1 MSTIKSDSIQPTLGT
16 NNLILKT
23 GSSDVERLRISPSG
37 VLTVSSTVSS
47 TFSGSL
53 TVSGASNFN
62 GKLAIGSAVSGTP
75 NVDLEVVSAS
85 NSGLLDPQLN
95 TFTTTRNRANASIR
109 ASAGNTTL
117 FFGNSGVSAAWLQ
130 VQNSDNTQRS
140 LALNPVG
147 GSVVV
152 GATVGIAPLHV
163 YGGPRFGSYAEIRL
177 TDEYVSNASWGM
189 LAQTGANT
197 KMFRILDWS
206 QNQSQYVDRF
216 FIDEL
221 GHVGIGLTGGMSPQT
236 YLNSTGSTQHSSIL
250 SMIGRATN
258 LDSADGRIEFVN
270 PITPASITT
279 STTFG
284 RIFFVA
290 GGQTNVNKIKAA
302 ITCVSPSTGANG
314 GGEINIFTNNGGTA
328 TTSETL
334 KMTIAR
340 TGVITFHSYGA
351 GTLTTSATGVISA
364 SDGRHKTKTRSL
376 DSGLDKVSRLLP
388 TYYRWNDDS
397 PFAHPYEEL
406 GFVAQEVAAVIPEA
420 SPEPET
426 AEKFKNYSDRAI
438 IAVLVKSVQELKG
451 IVDAQAAEIAEL
463 KAK

>member
-1 MSTIKSDSIQPTLGT
+1 MSTLKSDSLQPTVGG

-23 GSSDVERLRISPSG
+23 GSGDVERLRISPSG
-37 VLTVSSTVSS
+37 QLTVSSTVSS

-53 TVSGASNFN
+53 TVSGAANMN

-75 NVDLEVVSAS
+75 NVDLEIVSSA
-85 NSGLLDPQLN
+85 NGDPQLN
-95 TFTTTRNRANASIR
+95 TFTTTRGRANASIR
-109 ASAGNTTL
+109 SSTTNTTL
-117 FFGNSGVSAAWLQ
+117 FFGNSGISAAWLQ
-130 VQNSDNTQRS
+130 VQNSDNTQRA

-152 GATVGIAPLHV
+152 GTTVGIAPLHV
-163 YGGPRFGSYAEIRL
+163 YGGPRYTQAEIRL
-177 TDEYVSNASWGM
+177 TDEYVNGADWGI
-189 LAQTGANT
+189 LAQTNNSI
-197 KMFRILDWS
+197 KMFRILDRRLGAS
-206 QNQSQYVDRF
+206 PSTYVDRF
-216 FIDEL
+216 WIDEY
-221 GHVGIGLTGGMSPQT
+221 GQVGIGLTSGMAPQSYT
-236 YLNSTGSTQHSSIL
+236 NNTGSTQYSSVL
-250 SMIGRATN
+250 SLIGRATDT
-258 LDSADGRIEFVN
+258 DSADGRIELNN
-270 PITPASITT
+270 PKTSSAITT

-284 RIFFVA
+284 RIFFLA
-290 GGQTNVNKIKAA
+290 GGQANNNKIKAA

-314 GGEINIFTNNGGTA
+314 GGEINIFTNPGGSA
-328 TTSETL
+328 TQGETL

-351 GTLTTSATGVISA
+351 GTLTTSSTGVISA

-376 DSGLDKVSRLLP
+376 DSGLDKVCLLSP

-426 AEKFKNYSDRAI
+426 DKFKNYSDRAI

-451 IVDAQAAEIAEL
+451 IVDAQAEEIQQL
-463 KAK
+463 KAR

>member
-23 GSSDVERLRISPSG
+23 GSADTERIRITPSG
-37 VLTVSSTVSS
+37 VMTVSSTVSS

-53 TVSGASNFN
+53 TVSGAANMN
-62 GKLAIGSAVSGTP
+62 GRLGIGAALSGTP
-75 NVDLEVVSAS
+75 NSQLEVVG
-85 NSGLLDPQLN
+85 SGYGSPQFN
-95 TFTTTRNRANASIR
+95 TVNTTRSRAAAEFGSTATQTR
-109 ASAGNTTL
+109 L
-117 FFGNSGVSAAWLQ
+117 FVGTVENEQAAWLQ
-130 VQNSDNTQRS
+130 VQNTGNNLAYS
-140 LALNPVG
+140 LSLQAAG
-147 GSVVV
+147 GGVAIGS
-152 GATVGIAPLHV
+152 TTPSAPLHV
-163 YGGPRFGSYAEIRL
+163 YGGPRYAQAEIRL
-177 TDEYVSNASWGM
+177 TDEYVNGADWGI
-189 LAQTGANT
+189 LAQTGNSL
-197 KMFRILDWS
+197 KMFRILDRRLGS
-206 QNQSQYVDRF
+206 HPSTYVDRF
-216 FIDEL
+216 WIDQY
-221 GHVGIGLTGGMSPQT
+221 GQVGIGLTSGMSPQSYT
-236 YLNSTGSTQHSSIL
+236 NNTGSTQYSSVL
-250 SMIGRATN
+250 SLIGRATDT
-258 LDSADGRIEFVN
+258 DSADGRIELNN
-270 PITPASITT
+270 PKTSTAITT
-279 STTFG
+279 NTTFG

-290 GGQTNVNKIKAA
+290 GGQANDNKIKAA
-302 ITCVSPSTGANG
+302 ITCVSPSSGANG

-328 TTSETL
+328 TTAETV
-334 KMTIAR
+334 KMTIR
-340 TGVITFHSYGA
+340 NTGVISFHSYGA

-451 IVDAQAAEIAEL
+451 IVDTQAAEIAEL